1 MTPKA
6 KSAPQPVL
14 RTAVLFALPLL
25 ALATVI
31 AVFLTGGATA
41 ELQSSV
47 PIEALTLERYVLERG
62 GIELHVRNSG
72 PEDITIS
79 QVIINDAVWPHRIE
93 PHSTISRLGRATV
106 QLDYMW
112 SYGEAYAIRLLSS
125 NSVAF
130 DIDIPIAV
138 ETARPSLRTF
148 LGFTLIGLYVGI
160 IPVFLGIAWFPA
172 LRRVGRRAMAFLL
185 AATLGILAFL
195 GIDTLVEAREAAV
208 RLPNAFQGIGL
219 IAIGVVATVLLL
231 EAIAVKQREAAG
243 NETQRR
249 LAVAFLIAVGIGLH
263 NLGEG
268 LAIGAAYNL
277 GEIALGRFLVV
288 GFIMQNITEG
298 LGVVAPVLRES
309 PGIRRLALLGM
320 IAGGPAILGTWIG
333 GFAPSPFLSV
343 LFLTVGAG
351 AIIGV
356 IIEILRLLRR
366 DTAAQASPLSV
377 YAGVVAGMLVVWVTG
392 LLIK

>member
-1 MTPKA
+1 
-6 KSAPQPVL
+6 
-14 RTAVLFALPLL
+14 
-25 ALATVI
+25 VI